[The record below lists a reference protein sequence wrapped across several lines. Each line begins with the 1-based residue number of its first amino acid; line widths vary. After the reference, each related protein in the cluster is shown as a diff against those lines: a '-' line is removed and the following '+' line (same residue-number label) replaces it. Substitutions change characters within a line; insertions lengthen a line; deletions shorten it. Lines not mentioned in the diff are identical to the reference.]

1 MDTQDKQSKDIVDV
15 NGNAYKRTKDNRIL
29 QFIKD
34 DIKDIGGSGLA
45 LTTAIVGVLNWVI
58 SKFSS
63 VSCANFY
70 GINKKYFSGTEIFED
85 KLIFIFLMV
94 ILFAYPFV
102 FVYINKKINSKIY
115 VAATFLLTA
124 CILFSQNLLFTIDI
138 IDIIPFESIKRVVD
152 SYVTIG
158 VLLIDD
164 IVISYFIIIRD
175 SGGKKKKYNNLETV
189 IFAIALILYFANI
202 ITGISMR
209 MTYEIDDKKTYETID
224 QDKVVVSEY
233 EGKFVVME
241 CEVQGETLILKKG
254 TCRLE
259 EMVGVPILYHKY
271 EKVICEYQ

>member
-1 MDTQDKQSKDIVDV
+1 
-15 NGNAYKRTKDNRIL
+15 
-29 QFIKD
+29 
-34 DIKDIGGSGLA
+34 
-45 LTTAIVGVLNWVI
+45 
-58 SKFSS
+58 
-63 VSCANFY
+63 
-70 GINKKYFSGTEIFED
+70 
-85 KLIFIFLMV
+85 MV

-124 CILFSQNLLFTIDI
+124 CILFSPNLLFTIDI

-209 MTYEIDDKKTYETID
+209 MTYEIDDKKTYETIE
-224 QDKVVVSEY
+224 QDGVVVSEY

-241 CEVQGETLILKKG
+241 CEIQGETLILKKG

-271 EKVICEYQ
+271 DRVICEYQ

>member
-1 MDTQDKQSKDIVDV
+1 MDTQEKQSKDIVDV
-15 NGNAYKRTKDNRIL
+15 NGNAYKSTKDNSII

-34 DIKDIGGSGLA
+34 NIRDIGGPGLA
-45 LTTAIVGVLNWVI
+45 LITAIAGVLSWVI
-58 SKFSS
+58 SKISS

-85 KLIFIFLMV
+85 KLIFIFLMF
-94 ILFAYPFV
+94 ILFAYPFI
-102 FVYINKKINSKIY
+102 FAYINKKINSKIY
-115 VAATFLLTA
+115 VAATFLLTV

-138 IDIIPFESIKRVVD
+138 IDIIPFECIKRVVD
-152 SYVTIG
+152 SYATIG

-175 SGGKKKKYNNLETV
+175 SWGKKKKYNNLETV

-209 MTYEIDDKKTYETID
+209 MNYEIDDKKTYETIE
-224 QDKVVVSEY
+224 QDRAVVSEY

-259 EMVGVPILYHKY
+259 EMAGVPITYHKY

>member
-15 NGNAYKRTKDNRIL
+15 NGNAYKRTKDNRII

-34 DIKDIGGSGLA
+34 NIKDIGGPGLA

-85 KLIFIFLMV
+85 KLLFIFLMV

-209 MTYEIDDKKTYETID
+209 MTYEIDDKKTYETIE
-224 QDKVVVSEY
+224 QDGVVVSEY

-241 CEVQGETLILKKG
+241 CEIQGETLILKKG

-271 EKVICEYQ
+271 DRVICEYQ

>member
-1 MDTQDKQSKDIVDV
+1 MDTQEKQSKDIVDV
-15 NGNAYKRTKDNRIL
+15 NGNAYKSTKDNSVI

-34 DIKDIGGSGLA
+34 NIRDIGGPGLA
-45 LTTAIVGVLNWVI
+45 LITAIAGVLSWVI
-58 SKFSS
+58 SKISS

-85 KLIFIFLMV
+85 KLIFIFLMF
-94 ILFAYPFV
+94 ILFAYPFI
-102 FVYINKKINSKIY
+102 FAYINKKINSKIY
-115 VAATFLLTA
+115 VAATFLLTV

-138 IDIIPFESIKRVVD
+138 IDIIPFECIKRVVD
-152 SYVTIG
+152 SYATIG

-175 SGGKKKKYNNLETV
+175 SWGKKKKYNNLETV

-209 MTYEIDDKKTYETID
+209 MNYEIDDKKTYETIE
-224 QDKVVVSEY
+224 QDRAVVSEY

-259 EMVGVPILYHKY
+259 EMAGVPITYHKY
-271 EKVICEYQ
+271 EKVICEHQ

>member
-1 MDTQDKQSKDIVDV
+1 MNIQEKQSKDIVDV
-15 NGNAYKRTKDNRIL
+15 NGNVYKSTKDNRTI
-29 QFIKD
+29 QFIKNN
-34 DIKDIGGSGLA
+34 IRDIGGKGLA
-45 LTTAIVGVLNWVI
+45 LTTAAAGVLSWII
-58 SKFSS
+58 SKISS

-85 KLIFIFLMV
+85 KLIFIFLMF

-102 FVYINKKINSKIY
+102 FAYINKKINSKIY
-115 VAATFLLTA
+115 VAATFLLTV

-138 IDIIPFESIKRVVD
+138 IDIIPFECIKRLVD
-152 SYVTIG
+152 SYATIG
-158 VLLIDD
+158 VLLMDD

-175 SGGKKKKYNNLETV
+175 SFGKKKKYNNLETV
-189 IFAIALILYFANI
+189 IFAIALILYFASI
-202 ITGISMR
+202 VTGISMR
-209 MTYEIDDKKTYETID
+209 MNYEIDDKKTYETIN

-271 EKVICEYQ
+271 DRVICEYQ

>member
-1 MDTQDKQSKDIVDV
+1 MDTQDKQSKDIVDD
-15 NGNAYKRTKDNRIL
+15 NGNAYKRTKDNRII

-34 DIKDIGGSGLA
+34 NIKDIGGPGLA

-85 KLIFIFLMV
+85 KLLFIFLMV

-102 FVYINKKINSKIY
+102 FLYINKKINSKIY

-241 CEVQGETLILKKG
+241 CEVQGEILILKKG

-271 EKVICEYQ
+271 DRVICEHQ